1 MVPVDAHNQEERLK
15 ALLTPEVLQKMDK
28 NTEDPFKDPHDA
40 NELVFPLY
48 NRKNSI
54 VLSYTKDN
62 S

>member
-28 NTEDPFKDPHDA
+28 KNTDPFKDPHDA
-40 NELVFPLY
+40 HELVFPLY